1 MFFGVGTLH
10 PKVSLLAEMGDL
22 PIRWRAKLQC
32 VLFWVRVLSS
42 RMYDGR
48 LIRQVATEAVKFGR
62 GSWLHKMSMCCK
74 EFGWKDVSMEGV
86 RGLSNAEVKEM
97 LESIAWRKT
106 REEWGR
112 EMKVKPKLIMLKKI
126 TDLEEWAGCVGLR
139 RRADRRMMIKLRGGT
154 AAFQIETGRWR
165 GVAREERVCKEC
177 ESGKIEDA
185 EHWLLRCEAW
195 KSHREPLLALMQE
208 HQEADDDNLPAFLL
222 FFACRNYKALS
233 IISNM
238 WHARFN

>member
-1 MFFGVGTLH
+1 
-10 PKVSLLAEMGDL
+10 
-22 PIRWRAKLQC
+22 
-32 VLFWVRVLSS
+32 
-42 RMYDGR
+42 
-48 LIRQVATEAVKFGR
+48 
-62 GSWLHKMSMCCK
+62 
-74 EFGWKDVSMEGV
+74 
-86 RGLSNAEVKEM
+86 M
-97 LESIAWRKT
+97 LESIAWRNT

-112 EMKVKPKLIMLKKI
+112 EMKVKPKLIVLKKI

-165 GVAREERVCKEC
+165 GVIREERVCKEC
-177 ESGKIEDA
+177 ESGEIEDA
-185 EHWLLRCEAW
+185 EHRLLRCEAW

-208 HQEADDDNLPAFLL
+208 HQEADDDNLAAFLL
-222 FFACRNYKALS
+222 SFACRNYTALS